1 MRRHSLFET
10 HSIYADAALVG
21 AHANAGDQGFRQK
34 DFRFLIELFS
44 NWMDAT
50 LPSSSLDVHNTQIL
64 RQLEEL
70 TRLGFLRK
78 HLRGRVPRYHLTP
91 HGLLES
97 CRRLVTRDHLGRLEE
112 FYFLYFFVSTY
123 RGRIAALT
131 EGKSMTFTRSL
142 RVELED
148 VLDPSR
154 LLRNQIELVKREIEK
169 LRARVSEGIAAG
181 ELAQN
186 GFASGHPMSAII
198 SAIEKQ
204 FPYELNNQKP
214 LSELM
219 TEIPEP
225 VRRWELETG
234 PRVRAERLWAPARAL
249 LESYLSTLE
258 ALQPKR

>member
-10 HSIYADAALVG
+10 HSLYASAALVG
-21 AHANAGDQGFRQK
+21 AHANAGEQGFRQK

-44 NWMDAT
+44 NWMAVT
-50 LPSSSLDVHNTQIL
+50 LASSSLDVHNTQIQ

-91 HGLLES
+91 HGLLET
-97 CRRLVTRDHLGRLEE
+97 CRRLTQREHVGRIED

-123 RGRIAALT
+123 RDRIAALT
-131 EGKSMTFTRSL
+131 EGKSMTFARSL
-142 RVELED
+142 RVELEHI
-148 VLDPSR
+148 LSPTR
-154 LLRNQIELVKREIEK
+154 LLQNQIELVKRELEK
-169 LRARVSEGIAAG
+169 LGARVKEGIAAG
-181 ELAQN
+181 ELAKN
-186 GFASGHPMSAII
+186 GFDSEHPISAII

-219 TEIPEP
+219 AELPPE
-225 VRRWELETG
+225 VQRWELETG
-234 PRVRAERLWAPARAL
+234 PRVRAERLWSPTRDL
-249 LESYLSTLE
+249 LAAYLKTLE
-258 ALQPKR
+258 ALQPSR